1 MSNVVRCPTSSRLV
15 TIGLSTKPQGP
26 AAKHR
31 APFFGLSHSRPFRCI
46 TRKSCKYLFPSGFT
60 QHSFKNAERGVVNV
74 AYAQWMCLPMYVNNS
89 LTSVPRCYTCTNPC
103 LTRTHKCVYMFTL
116 SLALLCA
123 QLEHVNDEKEL
134 TFQNLLEHDK
144 LSRRNFS
151 RARIIR

>member
-1 MSNVVRCPTSSRLV
+1 MPDLFSSGDYRPIYKA
-15 TIGLSTKPQGP
+15 IGPCSQTPGP
-26 AAKHR
+26 ILWPLAQ
-31 APFFGLSHSRPFRCI
+31 
-46 TRKSCKYLFPSGFT
+46 PSVSVHYQKIRQIFVSVGFT
-60 QHSFKNAERGVVNV
+60 QHSFKNAARGVVNV